1 VNELEVRTEF
11 TPLAFDLQR
20 GAAIAR
26 QLRDYIAQARMTV
39 RMRSGGEHVR
49 IEGWQVL
56 CHLCQLPLPS
66 IVSVRRE
73 ERENGYCYI
82 AEAVLQHGGREYR
95 AYGLCSS
102 TEPNWANKP
111 EFQLMSMAQTR
122 AAGKVLRLLLGW
134 IVTLAGY
141 EPTPAEEMVIEDPS
155 PDRGNAGGAQQ
166 QAQSQRQRREESE
179 NPELPETRELARAH
193 LNAEVP
199 RAWLQ
204 TPGLLETRELAR
216 AHLNAEAMR
225 AVLQRYGVEH
235 ISALRAEQLT
245 ELRRR
250 LQRVADGETL
260 AQVFPEVFE
269 SIEMDPYF
277 DREPESGSS
286 EGNGHDREAE
296 MRLSELQQADRQ
308 RYNRTIRALQAQARQ
323 RFADD
328 AACRQWLHANYG
340 KWSFRDLTLAEAQEA
355 LQLMRQ
361 GVLA

>member
-1 VNELEVRTEF
+1 VNELEIRAEQP
-11 TPLAFDLQR
+11 PLPIDIQR

-26 QLRDYIAQARMTV
+26 QLRDYLRQARMTV
-39 RMRSGGEHVR
+39 RLPRGGEHVR

-56 CHLCQLPLPS
+56 CHMCNLPLPS
-66 IVSVRRE
+66 IVDLRRE
-73 ERENGYCYI
+73 DRAEGYVYV
-82 AEAVLQHGGREYR
+82 AEALLAYGGREYR
-95 AYGLCSS
+95 AYGICASD
-102 TEPNWANKP
+102 EPNWRGKP
-111 EFQLMSMAQTR
+111 EFQLASMAQTR

-141 EPTPAEEMVIEDPS
+141 EPTPAEEMVVEDPA
-155 PDRGNAGGAQQ
+155 PDRGNTGGAQQ
-166 QAQSQRQRREESE
+166 QAQSQRQQREESE
-179 NPELPETRELARAH
+179 SP
-193 LNAEVP
+193 V
-199 RAWLQ
+199 
-204 TPGLLETRELAR
+204 LLETRELAR
-216 AHLNAEAMR
+216 AHLNAEALR

-245 ELRRR
+245 ELHER
-250 LQRVADGETL
+250 LQRVAAGETL

-328 AACRQWLHANYG
+328 NARRAWLHANYG
-340 KWSFRDLTLAEAQEA
+340 VWSFRDLTIAQAGEA
-355 LQLMRQ
+355 LQRIQQ
-361 GVLA
+361 GVSA

>member
-179 NPELPETRELARAH
+179 NPE
-193 LNAEVP
+193 V
-199 RAWLQ
+199 
-204 TPGLLETRELAR
+204 LLETRELAR

-225 AVLQRYGVEH
+225 AVLQRYGVQH

-245 ELRRR
+245 ELHGR
-250 LQRVADGETL
+250 LQRVAAGETL

-277 DREPESGSS
+277 DREPESASS
-286 EGNGHDREAE
+286 EGNGHDAE
-296 MRLSELQQADRQ
+296 QTTLLRDLQRTDRD
-308 RYNRTIRALQAQARQ
+308 RYNRILRALHAQARQ

-328 AACRQWLHANYG
+328 NARRAWLHANYG
-340 KWSFRDLTLAEAQEA
+340 KWNFPDLTLSQAREC
-355 LQLMRQ
+355 LQLMQ
-361 GVLA
+361 EVPA

>member
-1 VNELEVRTEF
+1 MNEIAVVQTTLPIDIE
-11 TPLAFDLQR
+11 R

-26 QLRDYIAQARMTV
+26 QLRDYLRQARMTV
-39 RMRSGGEHVR
+39 RIQGRDHVR

-73 ERENGYCYI
+73 ERAEGYCYI

-95 AYGLCSS
+95 AYGLCAS

-141 EPTPAEEMVIEDPS
+141 EPTPAEEMVIEDQA

-166 QAQSQRQRREESE
+166 QAQSQPQRREESE
-179 NPELPETRELARAH
+179 SSVLPESRAF
-193 LNAEVP
+193 A
-199 RAWLQ
+199 Q
-204 TPGLLETRELAR
+204 TPTLLETRELAR
-216 AHLNAEAMR
+216 AHLNAEALR

-245 ELRRR
+245 ELHGR
-250 LQRVADGETL
+250 LQRVAGGETL
-260 AQVFPEVFE
+260 AQVFPEVFESIEFE

-286 EGNGHDREAE
+286 EGNGHDPEAE
-296 MRLSELQQADRQ
+296 MRLSELQQTDRQ

-323 RFADD
+323 RFANEN
-328 AACRQWLHANYG
+328 ARRQWLHANYG
-340 KWSFRDLTLAEAQEA
+340 VWSFRDLTVAQASEV
-355 LQLMRQ
+355 LQRIQQ
-361 GVLA
+361 GVSA

>member
-1 VNELEVRTEF
+1 VNELEIRAGQPTL
-11 TPLAFDLQR
+11 PIDIQR
-20 GAAIAR
+20 GATIAR
-26 QLRDYIAQARMTV
+26 QLRDYLRQAQMTV
-39 RMRSGGEHVR
+39 RIQGRDHVR

-141 EPTPAEEMVIEDPS
+141 EPTPAEEMVMEDPA

-166 QAQSQRQRREESE
+166 QAQSQRREESE
-179 NPELPETRELARAH
+179 SPVLLESRAF
-193 LNAEVP
+193 A
-199 RAWLQ
+199 Q
-204 TPGLLETRELAR
+204 TPMLLETRELAR
-216 AHLNAEAMR
+216 AHLNAEALR

-245 ELRRR
+245 ELRGR
-250 LQRVADGETL
+250 LQRVAAGESL

-277 DREPESGSS
+277 DREPESVSS

-296 MRLSELQQADRQ
+296 MRLSELQQVDRQ
-308 RYNRTIRALQAQARQ
+308 RYNRTIRALQAQARR

-328 AACRQWLHANYG
+328 NARRAWLHANYG
-340 KWSFRDLTLAEAQEA
+340 VWSFRDLTVAQAREC
-355 LQLMRQ
+355 LQLMQ
-361 GVLA
+361 EAPA

>member
-1 VNELEVRTEF
+1 MNEIAVVQTTLPIDIE
-11 TPLAFDLQR
+11 R

-26 QLRDYIAQARMTV
+26 QLRDYLRQARMTV
-39 RMRSGGEHVR
+39 RIQGRDHVR

-102 TEPNWANKP
+102 TESNWANKP

-141 EPTPAEEMVIEDPS
+141 EPTPAEEMVIEDPA
-155 PDRGNAGGAQQ
+155 PNHGNAGGAQQ
-166 QAQSQRQRREESE
+166 QAQSQRQQREASES
-179 NPELPETRELARAH
+179 PDRL
-193 LNAEVP
+193 
-199 RAWLQ
+199 
-204 TPGLLETRELAR
+204 LLETRELAR
-216 AHLNAEAMR
+216 AHLNAEALR
-225 AVLQRYGVEH
+225 AVLQRYGVAH

-245 ELRRR
+245 ELHGR
-250 LQRVADGETL
+250 LQRLAAGETL

-296 MRLSELQQADRQ
+296 TRLSELQQADRQ

-328 AACRQWLHANYG
+328 AARRQWLHGNYG
-340 KWSFRDLTLAEAQEA
+340 VWSFRDLTVAQAREALLLMQQEA
-355 LQLMRQ
+355 P
-361 GVLA
+361 A

>member
-39 RMRSGGEHVR
+39 RIQGRDYVR

-73 ERENGYCYI
+73 ERDNGYCYI

-122 AAGKVLRLLLGW
+122 AVGKVLRLLLGW
-134 IVTLAGY
+134 VVTLAGY
-141 EPTPAEEMVIEDPS
+141 EPTPAEEMVIEDPA
-155 PDRGNAGGAQQ
+155 PDRGNAGDAQQ
-166 QAQSQRQRREESE
+166 QAQSQRREESE
-179 NPELPETRELARAH
+179 SPNRL
-193 LNAEVP
+193 
-199 RAWLQ
+199 
-204 TPGLLETRELAR
+204 LLETRELAR
-216 AHLNAEAMR
+216 AHLNAEALR

-245 ELRRR
+245 ELHGR
-250 LQRVADGETL
+250 LKRVAAGESL

-296 MRLSELQQADRQ
+296 MRLSELQQVDRQ

-328 AACRQWLHANYG
+328 NARRAWLHANYG
-340 KWSFRDLTLAEAQEA
+340 VWSFRDLTLSQAREC
-355 LQLMRQ
+355 LQLMQ
-361 GVLA
+361 EAP

>member
-1 VNELEVRTEF
+1 MNELEIRAEQP
-11 TPLAFDLQR
+11 PLPIDIQR

-26 QLRDYIAQARMTV
+26 QLRDYLRQARMTV
-39 RMRSGGEHVR
+39 RLPRGGEHVR

-56 CHLCQLPLPS
+56 CHMCNLPLPS

-82 AEAVLQHGGREYR
+82 AEAVLQYGGREYR
-95 AYGLCSS
+95 AYGLCAS
-102 TEPNWANKP
+102 TEPNWTNRP

-122 AAGKVLRLLLGW
+122 ACGKVLRLLLGW

-141 EPTPAEEMVIEDPS
+141 EPTPAEEMVVEDPA
-155 PDRGNAGGAQQ
+155 PDRGNAGGGQQ
-166 QAQSQRQRREESE
+166 QAQSQQQQREE
-179 NPELPETRELARAH
+179 PESP
-193 LNAEVP
+193 V
-199 RAWLQ
+199 
-204 TPGLLETRELAR
+204 LLETRELAR
-216 AHLNAEAMR
+216 AHLNAEALR

-250 LQRVADGETL
+250 LQRVAGGETL

-277 DREPESGSS
+277 DREPESESS

-296 MRLSELQQADRQ
+296 MRLSELQQTDRQ
-308 RYNRTIRALQAQARQ
+308 QYNRTIRALQAQARQ

-328 AACRQWLHANYG
+328 NTRRAWLHANYG
-340 KWSFRDLTLAEAQEA
+340 VWSFRDLTLGQARDALRNMQQEVPA
-355 LQLMRQ
+355 
-361 GVLA
+361 

>member
-1 VNELEVRTEF
+1 MNEIAVVQTTLPIDIE
-11 TPLAFDLQR
+11 R

-26 QLRDYIAQARMTV
+26 QLRDYLRQARMTV
-39 RMRSGGEHVR
+39 RIQGRDHVR

-102 TEPNWANKP
+102 TESNWANKP

-141 EPTPAEEMVIEDPS
+141 EPTPAEEMVIEDPA
-155 PDRGNAGGAQQ
+155 PNHGNAGGAQQ

-179 NPELPETRELARAH
+179 NPVLLESRAF
-193 LNAEVP
+193 A
-199 RAWLQ
+199 Q
-204 TPGLLETRELAR
+204 TPTLLETRELAR
-216 AHLNAEAMR
+216 AHLNAEALR

-245 ELRRR
+245 ELRGR
-250 LQRVADGETL
+250 LQRVAAGETL

-328 AACRQWLHANYG
+328 AARRQWLHGNYG
-340 KWSFRDLTLAEAQEA
+340 VWSFRDLTVAQAREA
-355 LQLMRQ
+355 LQLMQ
-361 GVLA
+361 EAPA

>member
-141 EPTPAEEMVIEDPS
+141 EPTPAEEMVIEDPA

-179 NPELPETRELARAH
+179 
-193 LNAEVP
+193 
-199 RAWLQ
+199 
-204 TPGLLETRELAR
+204 TPALLETRELAR
-216 AHLNAEAMR
+216 AHLNAEALR
-225 AVLQRYGVEH
+225 AVLQRYGVER
-235 ISALRAEQLT
+235 ISALSAEQLT
-245 ELRRR
+245 ELHAR
-250 LQRVADGETL
+250 LQRVAAGETL

-277 DREPESGSS
+277 DCEPESGSS

-296 MRLSELQQADRQ
+296 MRLSELQQVDRQ
-308 RYNRTIRALQAQARQ
+308 RYNRTIRALQAQARR
-323 RFADD
+323 RFANEN
-328 AACRQWLHANYG
+328 ARREWLHSNYG
-340 KWSFRDLTLAEAQEA
+340 VWSFRDLTVAQASEAM
-355 LQLMRQ
+355 QLMQ
-361 GVLA
+361 EVPA